1 MTGNF
6 TDDEMTDRPKIP
18 DLLEVVRQFAEDGN
32 YVLLKHARERGYER
46 SITEPEWLFVLRNGW
61 HEKRKDQ
68 YDDFHQA
75 WSYSIRGK
83 TVDERELRVIVSFDD
98 DPQMLI
104 ITLIDLSS

>member
-1 MTGNF
+1 MTGHF
-6 TDDEMTDRPKIP
+6 TDDKMTDRPKISN
-18 DLLEVVRQFAEDGN
+18 LRQEVRQCAEDGN
-32 YVLLKHARERGYER
+32 YVLLKHARERGFER
-46 SITEPEWLFVLRNGW
+46 GITEPEWLYVLRNGW

-68 YDDFHQA
+68 YDDFHES

-104 ITLIDLSS
+104 VTLIDLSS